1 VKTLDIYFN
10 TPRLKAD
17 NEVAQIVGGRVC
29 DTVLRWAQ
37 GRAGMLVFESAQD
50 LVDAKE
56 RLTDREFSLVRDALK
71 ERPWVCLV
79 RRPMLEAMQG
89 LVFQPI
95 PGFDHKGEQIIPV
108 RFVSERQEQGGCP
121 H

>member
-1 VKTLDIYFN
+1 MKILDVYFN

-17 NEVAQIVGGRVC
+17 NQVVQIVGGRVC
-29 DTVLRWAQ
+29 DTILRWVQ

-56 RLTDREFSLVRDALK
+56 HLTDKEFSLVRDALR

-79 RRPMLEAMQG
+79 KRPMLEAMEG
-89 LVFQPI
+89 LVFEPI
-95 PGFDHKGEQIIPV
+95 PGFDHKGNKIVPV
-108 RFVSERQEQGGCP
+108 KLVIDRQEQGGCP